1 VVCVLFCQFVDGTK
15 AFASLLLVNSTLT
28 SLNILRNGISV
39 AAATALLQVLMPS
52 TLHYPCTTAAAVSSG
67 DDDEMLRPRLR
78 QITKIDYV
86 LPPGYGKG
94 LVPGMETR
102 LPAIK
107 TKEEKEIV
115 DSASQ
120 RSKHGRRVVNPLNT
134 SLVTWCGVSA
144 DHHGLLRRHDR
155 HGPNDRVPSE
165 PCMVCN
171 KKRGRS
177 ATRLADIML
186 VAAELCCL
194 RDCQQIGGRP
204 VATTGSK
211 TTTKTKTKT
220 TATTTTTTTTT
231 TTAVGVTKGDEEK
244 GQKEKSEDS
253 EEKSDSVSNNTVMA
267 AACRNDGSES
277 LMTSTSSATHNITTV
292 ELIQDWPDDDGVGDV
307 VVVGQWV
314 SRWEGN
320 YRGRGK
326 KQLVA
331 IVC

>member
-1 VVCVLFCQFVDGTK
+1 MFLSNVPLYVVCVLLCRFVDGKK

-39 AAATALLQVLMPS
+39 AAATALLQMLMPS
-52 TLHYPCTTAAAVSSG
+52 TLHYPYTTAEAVSSG
-67 DDDEMLRPRLR
+67 DDDEMPRPRTR
-78 QITKIDYV
+78 QITTIDYV

-107 TKEEKEIV
+107 SKEEEKEIV
-115 DSASQ
+115 DSTSQ
-120 RSKHGRRVVNPLNT
+120 RSKHGRRFVNPLNT

-144 DHHGLLRRHDR
+144 DHHGILRRHDR
-155 HGPNDRVPSE
+155 HGPNDRAPSE

-171 KKRGRS
+171 NTRGRS

-204 VATTGSK
+204 VATT
-211 TTTKTKTKT
+211 
-220 TATTTTTTTTT
+220 TTTTTM
-231 TTAVGVTKGDEEK
+231 AVGVTKGGEEK
-244 GQKEKSEDS
+244 GQKEKSEDR
-253 EEKSDSVSNNTVMA
+253 EEKSDSVGNNTVTA

-277 LMTSTSSATHNITTV
+277 LMTSTSSVTHNITTV
-292 ELIQDWPDDDGVGDV
+292 ELIQDWPGEDGVGDV

-314 SRWEGN
+314 SRWEGI

-326 KQLVA
+326 RQLVA
-331 IVC
+331 IEC